1 MTTTEQTAAPIIAS
15 VDDIDKQFAERAYSG
30 VSFVPERRGE
40 SFRAEYASHVN
51 GIYAELWPIAA
62 TDEQRRILADE
73 MAGYRHGYLIRC
85 NALLASKSRVVSTMI
100 AGPSGFPVDRMRK
113 RSDSEHNRLN
123 ELLEW
128 DKRAQEAI
136 KRRLL
141 DARPE
146 EVKASAEWNR
156 LAHDIAGSLGTI
168 HRIDAG
174 AEFYTRSAFV
184 NSIAGKVERLAK
196 NGEVDLVNKALDLVR
211 LYNAKPEVTK
221 PAIGP
226 RHKFWTFGELA
237 AKCAAK
243 REESSQGESQT
254 IATGDGFEIITNP
267 EADRV
272 QILFGAKP
280 DQTTIGKLRSSG
292 WRWSPSQGVWQRQL
306 TPNAIYS
313 ARQVMGVL
321 SA

>member
-15 VDDIDKQFAERAYSG
+15 VDDIDREFARNAFSG
-30 VSFVPERRGE
+30 TSFDPERRGE
-40 SFRAEYASHVN
+40 MRREDYANDVN
-51 GIYAELWPIAA
+51 GFYAEVWPIAR
-62 TDEQRRILADE
+62 TDEQQSILAAE
-73 MAGYRHGYLIRC
+73 MERYRQGYLSRF
-85 NALLASKSRVVSTMI
+85 NAYLASHSAVVSSMI
-100 AGPSGFPVDRMRK
+100 AGPSNFPVDRMQK
-113 RSDSEHNRLN
+113 RGRWADNRMA

-128 DKRAQEAI
+128 RGKARKAI
-136 KRRLL
+136 KAKIL

-226 RHKFWTFGELA
+226 HHKFWTFGELA